1 MNIHKEFCLVT
12 VMEENGKIVRQE
24 RIECSDDALRSFLQS
39 SAMMENEVIEDVG
52 YEVILAHPLKTRAIA
67 EAKIKTDKVDSEIL
81 SWADL
86 IPRSYVPQRMFV
98 NCGIWSGNGFI

>member
-1 MNIHKEFCLVT
+1 V
-12 VMEENGKIVRQE
+12 V
-24 RIECSDDALRSFLQS
+24 IESTGLW
-39 SAMMENEVIEDVG
+39 EHVYEVIEDVG

-81 SWADL
+81 SHLLRADL